1 MARLPINRG
10 SSANDGTGDTLRS
23 AAGKINDNFSEL
35 YTAFGTSADSLGS
48 PITFDSDGIVF
59 TDSEGHTTKLTF
71 QNPDASGQTLTLE
84 NKTGVIPTI
93 VNEGGH
99 HGRVIDL
106 RDSAGPAATAAKV
119 YFGNAFDSFGD
130 LPDALVYHGMFAFL
144 HDSERAVVAHGNTS
158 TDWVK
163 LLDDGTLSSGT
174 YSINANKSTIQN
186 LNLLT
191 PRINS
196 TILDSADNEIL
207 GLETVGTPKNYV
219 QLTAK
224 DSSPTIAA
232 VGDDPNV
239 DLILQAKGTGTITL
253 GGAVNHSTKVRSS
266 PNVLGIPTPLTDNA
280 ETLMILNT
288 GSPTTFVAEDGHFD
302 GERKVLANFSTSI
315 NTISFTSGGGSG
327 GLAHRK
333 FTGAPLPHNV
343 NLHAN
348 STIEIIWSQD
358 AGYWFTTYPGDSVTN
373 FITFN

>member
-106 RDSAGPAATAAKV
+106 RDSAGPTATAAKV
-119 YFGNAFDSFGD
+119 YFGNAFDDFSE
-130 LPDALVYHGMFAFL
+130 LPNALVYHGMFAFL
-144 HDSERAVVAHGNTS
+144 HDSERAVVAHGNTP

-186 LNLLT
+186 LNLIT

-253 GGAVNHSTKVRSS
+253 GGAVNHSTKAISS
-266 PNVLGIPTPLTDNA
+266 AAAPLSDES
-280 ETLMILNT
+280 ETILILT
-288 GSPTTFVAEDGHFD
+288 GSGPYTVEAGNFD
-302 GERKVLANFSTSI
+302 GERKVLTNYTGALQEI
-315 NTISFTSGGGSG
+315 QFTDGGGSS
-327 GLAHRK
+327 GLSHRRYSGVS
-333 FTGAPLPHNV
+333 TSVSNPHKV
-343 NLHAN
+343 QIHRDI
-348 STIEIIWSQD
+348 SIEIIWVQ
-358 AGYWFTTYPGDSVTN
+358 GRGQWITTYPGDSVTN
-373 FITFN
+373 FITFIA

>member
-84 NKTGVIPTI
+84 NKSGVIPTI

-119 YFGNAFDSFGD
+119 YFGNAFDGFDD

-232 VGDDPNV
+232 VGDDPNI
-239 DLILQAKGTGTITL
+239 DLILKAKGTGTVSL
-253 GGAVNHSTKVRSS
+253 DGGLDYSIRTVDNNGTALTDLKEKVLVLNPSSSAINFTINEGSKNGETKTFIGYAGPVNGYVQLDFQGTKGLEHRRASS
-266 PNVLGIPTPLTDNA
+266 PPNCFVRLYKGMALDCIWNDSTDA
-280 ETLMILNT
+280 
-288 GSPTTFVAEDGHFD
+288 
-302 GERKVLANFSTSI
+302 
-315 NTISFTSGGGSG
+315 
-327 GLAHRK
+327 
-333 FTGAPLPHNV
+333 
-343 NLHAN
+343 
-348 STIEIIWSQD
+348 
-358 AGYWFTTYPGDSVTN
+358 WFTTYTGDSVTGLV
-373 FITFN
+373 TFP